1 MQSNAGNKENV
12 NYASC
17 ASVSIAE
24 EMNPSCRRT
33 MEDAHRVVDGFCGV
47 PSQGMFGVYDGHGG
61 RQIVDFIEKQLERNI
76 TMELKV
82 DDGSSTEERLT
93 R

>member
-1 MQSNAGNKENV
+1 MDFVECPRRECLVFTTGMEV
-12 NYASC
+12 TL
-17 ASVSIAE
+17 VSLFFSFNLLNI
-24 EMNPSCRRT
+24 NHS
-33 MEDAHRVVDGFCGV
+33 
-47 PSQGMFGVYDGHGG
+47 SG

-76 TMELKV
+76 AMELKV